1 MRALWAL
8 RRRRRAGDRGAALVE
23 MILFTPILVMIA
35 IGILEFG
42 LAWRDSITV
51 AGATRAGARVGSNA
65 GNDRLADYNTLLAVQ
80 AAIASVPN
88 SRINRVVIYESTTT
102 DGRVPTA
109 CTNTT
114 AQGIASGT
122 TFCNVYTG
130 AQLASLSTANFGTTG
145 TTCATGAWDAA
156 WCPLDRQ
163 SQQSAGADYLGVW
176 VSISHPYV
184 TKVFPGSGLTIKDS
198 AVMRLE
204 PSV

>member
-1 MRALWAL
+1 MTALWAL

-51 AGATRAGARVGSNA
+51 SGATRAGARVGSNA

-80 AAIASVPN
+80 SAIASVP
-88 SRINRVVIYESTTT
+88 SARINRVVIYKANDVNGTVPSLCTT
-102 DGRVPTA
+102 
-109 CTNTT
+109 TT
-114 AQGIASGT
+114 AQGINSGST
-122 TFCNVYTG
+122 QCNVYTG
-130 AQLASLSTANFGTTG
+130 AQLASLSSTNFGTTG
-145 TTCATGAWDAA
+145 TSCATGAWDAS
-156 WCPLDRQ
+156 WCPLGRQ
-163 SQQSAGADYLGVW
+163 SQMSAGADYLGVW

-184 TKVFPGSGLTIKDS
+184 TKIFPGSGLTIKDT